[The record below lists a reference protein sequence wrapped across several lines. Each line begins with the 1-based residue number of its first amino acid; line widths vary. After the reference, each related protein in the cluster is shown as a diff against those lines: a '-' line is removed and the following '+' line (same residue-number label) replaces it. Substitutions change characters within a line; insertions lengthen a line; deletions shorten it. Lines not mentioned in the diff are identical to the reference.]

1 MKPSEVLASRIQEL
15 RKLRGLNQ
23 TELAERL
30 ERYGIALDRSQ
41 VHRIEQGPPPAGRG
55 VTTDELVAIAAA
67 LDTFVVNLIFPA
79 DDEAVVDLSPNGGEP
94 IPGAAKDGRAW
105 ARGEH
110 PLRHQDARFYV
121 LSSPPSEL
129 EVGTSGIRAKA
140 GPSARGEVIKGS

>member
-1 MKPSEVLASRIQEL
+1 
-15 RKLRGLNQ
+15 
-23 TELAERL
+23 
-30 ERYGIALDRSQ
+30 

-67 LDTFVVNLIFPA
+67 LDTYPVNLIFPA
-79 DDEAVVDLSPNGGEP
+79 DDETVVDLSPNGHDP
-94 IPGAAKDGRAW
+94 VPGTARDGRAW

-129 EVGTSGIRAKA
+129 EVGTSGISGRA
-140 GPSARGEVIKGS
+140 GISSSGEVIPGGSR